1 MSSIFVLER
10 VFVLHKPVPLAM
22 VPFSDKSM
30 AEAEV
35 KKLRK
40 MYGGDYRAAEYRCVE
55 DENE

>member
-10 VFVLHKPVPLAM
+10 VFVFNKPIPLAM

-35 KKLRK
+35 EKLRK
-40 MYGGDYRAAEYRCVE
+40 MYGGDYRAVEYRRVE